1 MGEIIRKCNFLANL
15 INTMKHLDIS
25 RKFYFTL
32 VGLGWAIAVPSVFL
46 INPALSSN
54 VYDRSELNILT
65 QSQQTPTSVIL
76 APDNLIAQS
85 SISNP
90 QDIQNRLVGQWQL
103 QDAFF
108 VPITVVFTAQGK
120 GFVLIPFFG
129 PSVNADPTAYE
140 FSYQI
145 NNTTQPLQID
155 FAQPGELPIK
165 TIFEFTSDG
174 RIRVEL
180 VGIKPGEP
188 RPTEFTTGS
197 SILNRVS
204 NLTALPRNTE
214 IVNSLEAI
222 NLQKEREGRSIIG
235 SLLRGQ
241 QAYFLEK
248 ETFTT
253 DIKELGL
260 GLEDTNLNNYNYQIS
275 PGGNLRQAVF
285 VSATAKVAGL
295 RSFSGAVF
303 VIKEGEEN
311 NPIVGICE
319 TIEPSM
325 TPPPPPVLI
334 VIQSNNDLMNGS
346 LNASRPKDHE
356 SIQNAKQI
364 QCAPGS
370 RPPEEPR
377 GNRSPGLF

>member
-1 MGEIIRKCNFLANL
+1 MDNL
-15 INTMKHLDIS
+15 ILNQSVNTPNIMKKISSPHLLRYGFI
-25 RKFYFTL
+25 
-32 VGLGWAIAVPSVFL
+32 GLLGTIALSSSLL
-46 INPALSSN
+46 IDPALSS
-54 VYDRSELNILT
+54 SELGRSIQNPQISSTEL
-65 QSQQTPTSVIL
+65 L
-76 APDNLIAQS
+76 AADNLVAQS
-85 SISNP
+85 STLTA
-90 QDIQNRLVGQWQL
+90 QEIQNRLVGQWQL
-103 QDAFF
+103 QDVFF

-129 PSVNADPTAYE
+129 PTADANPTAYE

-155 FAQPGELPIK
+155 FAQPGEAPIK
-165 TIFEFTSDG
+165 TIFEFTNDG

-180 VGIKPGEP
+180 VGIKAGEP

-204 NLTALPRNTE
+204 NLTTLPRNTE

-222 NLQKEREGRSIIG
+222 NLQKEREGRSIVG

-260 GLEDTNLNNYNYQIS
+260 GLEESDLNNYNYQIS

-285 VSATAKVAGL
+285 VTATAKVAGL

-303 VIKEGEEN
+303 IVKEGDRDAL
-311 NPIVGICE
+311 PVTGICE

-325 TPPPPPVLI
+325 TPPLPPGLV
-334 VIQSNNDLMNGS
+334 VTQSNSYLMNS
-346 LNASRPKDHE
+346 SVSALQLKDHE
-356 SIQNAKQI
+356 SLQNAKQI

-370 RPPEEPR
+370 RPPENPSSR
-377 GNRSPGLF
+377 RPSGLF